1 MLKEEKTTVEE
12 EDSEPRKEKQ
22 VINQVFK
29 VDLKTK
35 PKQQKTNST
44 GDIWQPDYSSLA
56 KV

>member
-35 PKQQKTNST
+35 PKQNQTKNKTTKN
-44 GDIWQPDYSSLA
+44 
-56 KV
+56 